1 MRIVLLFLF
10 ALFLQSGFSQNEGP
24 FSMSLSAKTGILMPH
39 RETMGHLVKD
49 RPNALELAFSRQD
62 TSKGAYSQ
70 IFRYPSRGSAFTF
83 QDYGNR
89 DILGRSLTFFRFI
102 KFPIYQSEKWGFI
115 DFRLGQGVSYISK
128 IYDKFS
134 NPKNIAIGSHING
147 FVNLQ
152 FTWTKHFNKFY
163 TGVGVDFSHISNA
176 TLKSPNQG
184 LNTLT
189 ASATLGY
196 SLSER
201 QEYDQPKF
209 SLDSI
214 ETVRDFSK
222 WHFQFV
228 FSLKQNKADHLQ
240 PRNFGVA
247 AVQALYRKRL
257 SPVWNLEF
265 GGDLIYNEANRWF
278 YEVKPEPI
286 FEGFQLGGYSGLA
299 LSVYNTQI
307 YFGLGVYAL
316 NLINPAG
323 YIYNRA
329 GMRFKGKGPWD
340 FSIGIKAHIGVADY
354 LEWGLGY
361 SL

>member
-10 ALFLQSGFSQNEGP
+10 VLFLQKGISQNEGP
-24 FSMSLSAKTGILMPH
+24 FSISLSPKTGVLMAH
-39 RETMGHLVKD
+39 RETMDHLVKG
-49 RPNALELAFSRQD
+49 RPNAWELEFSRQD

-70 IFRYPSRGSAFTF
+70 IYRHPSRGGSFVF
-83 QDYGNR
+83 QDYGNQE
-89 DILGRSLTFFRFI
+89 ILGRSLTFFRFT

-152 FTWTKHFNKFY
+152 FSWTKHFNKFY
-163 TGVGVDFSHISNA
+163 TGVGIDFSHISNA

-189 ASATLGY
+189 TFATLGY
-196 SLSER
+196 SISER
-201 QEYDQPKF
+201 RVYDQPEF

-214 ETVRDFSK
+214 ETVRNFSK

-228 FSLKQNKADHLQ
+228 FSLKQNLANNLQ

-247 AVQALYRKRL
+247 ALQGLYRKRF
-257 SPVWNLEF
+257 SPVWDGEF
-265 GGDLIYNEANRWF
+265 GVDLIYNEANRWF
-278 YEVKPEPI
+278 YEVTPEPVY
-286 FEGFQLGGYSGLA
+286 EGFQIGGYAGMA
-299 LSVYNTQI
+299 LSVYRAQI
-307 YFGLGVYAL
+307 YFGLGIYAL

-323 YIYNRA
+323 WIYNRA
-329 GMRFKGKGPWD
+329 GMRFKGDGPWD
-340 FSIGIKAHIGVADY
+340 FSIGIKAHVGVADY